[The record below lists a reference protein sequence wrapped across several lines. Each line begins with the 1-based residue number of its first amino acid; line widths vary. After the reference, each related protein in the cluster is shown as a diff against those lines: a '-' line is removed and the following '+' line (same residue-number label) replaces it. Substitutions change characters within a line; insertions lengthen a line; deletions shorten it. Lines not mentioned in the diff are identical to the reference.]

1 MIDAPQPSGPVPP
14 ESDASRRPGRADSEA
29 RAPIVVRRPRID
41 LAARSDSGEVPAIP
55 RYWWGGDPFRT
66 HFLNGFSSTLPFGE
80 AFFVR
85 SVRYYA
91 DRVTDPELRAQIR
104 LFAAQEGQH
113 SRLHD
118 EHVDLLLEQGYSALA
133 TRNRV
138 VDKILRWHNRRTPA
152 LSLAVT
158 AALEHLTAI
167 LARQI
172 LRDPQGWTTD
182 MDVEMARL
190 WRWHA
195 LEEAEHKS
203 VAFDVLMEVAPGRFR
218 RCYAMA
224 INSVGLMIEI
234 LDRMVYMLWKDG
246 LLFRGRLWMDG
257 LRFLFGRGGFLR
269 GIWRDYRGWYRKDFH
284 PDEVDDHA
292 LIEQHAPH
300 VAAEAIG

>member
-1 MIDAPQPSGPVPP
+1 MLDEPKPSGSAP
-14 ESDASRRPGRADSEA
+14 REA
-29 RAPIVVRRPRID
+29 RAPIVVRRPRIE
-41 LAARSDSGEVPAIP
+41 LAERSGSAGARAIP
-55 RYWWGGDPFRT
+55 KYWWGGDPFRT

-80 AFFVR
+80 AYFVR
-85 SVRYYA
+85 SVRFYT

-118 EHVDLLLEQGYSALA
+118 EHVDVLLKQGYSALA
-133 TRNRV
+133 TRNRI
-138 VDKILRWHNRRTPA
+138 VDRILRWQNRRTPA

-172 LRDPQGWTTD
+172 LRDPQGWTAD
-182 MDVEMARL
+182 MHPEMLQL

-224 INSVGLMIEI
+224 LNSLGLIVEL

-246 LLFRGRLWMDG
+246 LLFRGRLWIDG

-269 GIWRDYRGWYRKDFH
+269 GIGRDYRAWYRKDFH
-284 PDEVDDHA
+284 PDQVDDRA
-292 LIEQHAPH
+292 LIERHAPL
-300 VAAEAIG
+300 VAAETLA

>member
-1 MIDAPQPSGPVPP
+1 MSHEPKPSGPSPRDP
-14 ESDASRRPGRADSEA
+14 EPARGPGSPAHA
-29 RAPIVVRRPRID
+29 TRAPIVVRRPRIE
-41 LAARSDSGEVPAIP
+41 LTAPSDSGEVRGVPK
-55 RYWWGGDPFRT
+55 YWWGGDPFRT

-91 DRVTDPELRAQIR
+91 DRVKDPELRAQIR

-118 EHVDLLLEQGYSALA
+118 RHVDLLLEQGYAALA

-138 VDKILRWHNRRTPA
+138 VDRMMRWHSRRMPA
-152 LSLAVT
+152 LSLAAT

-172 LRDPQGWTTD
+172 LRDPQGWTDD
-182 MDVEMARL
+182 MDPEMARL

-195 LEEAEHKS
+195 LEEAEHKA
-203 VAFDVLMEVAPGRFR
+203 VAFDVLMEVAPGRLR
-218 RCYAMA
+218 RCYVMA
-224 INSVGLMIEI
+224 INSLVLIVEL
-234 LDRMVYMLWKDG
+234 LDRMAYMLWKDG
-246 LLFRGRLWMDG
+246 LLFRGRLWLDG

-269 GIWRDYRGWYRKDFH
+269 GMGRDYRAWYRKDFH
-284 PDEVDDHA
+284 PDDVDDRA
-292 LIEQHAPH
+292 LIERHAPR

>member
-1 MIDAPQPSGPVPP
+1 MVEERESSAPLPAEPDVSGGA
-14 ESDASRRPGRADSEA
+14 DPGA
-29 RAPIVVRRPRID
+29 RARRAGIVVRRPRVE
-41 LAARSDSGEVPAIP
+41 LGGIP

-66 HFLNGFSSTLPFGE
+66 HFLNGFSSTLPLGE

-118 EHVDLLLEQGYSALA
+118 QHVDLLLEQGYSALA

-138 VDKILRWHNRRTPA
+138 VDRILRWHNRRTPA
-152 LSLAVT
+152 MALAVT

-167 LARQI
+167 LARQL
-172 LRDPQGWTTD
+172 LRDPQGFTD
-182 MDVEMARL
+182 DMHLEMLRL

-195 LEEAEHKS
+195 LEEAEHKA
-203 VAFDVLMEVAPGRFR
+203 VAFDVLMQVAPGRLR

-224 INSVGLMIEI
+224 TNSLGIMIEVF
-234 LDRMVYMLWKDG
+234 DRMAYMLWKDG
-246 LLFRGRLWMDG
+246 LLFRGRLWLRG
-257 LRFLFGRGGFLR
+257 FRFLFGRGGFLR
-269 GIWRDYRGWYRKDFH
+269 GVWGDYRAWYRKDFH
-284 PDEVDDHA
+284 PDEVDDLA
-292 LIEQHAPH
+292 LIARHAPQ
-300 VAAEAIG
+300 VEAEAIG